1 MVSSRKKSPYVV
13 HATPQVSLP
22 RADGGPDPARARW
35 AVGVPVGSG
44 PGAERGGQGRHL
56 PEKQPEEARA
66 L

>member
-1 MVSSRKKSPYVV
+1 MGSSRKKSPYAV
-13 HATPQVSLP
+13 HATPQVSPP

-35 AVGVPVGSG
+35 VVCPQRDRVPVLSV
-44 PGAERGGQGRHL
+44 EVGGDPL